1 MTDTEKSELLTNL
14 RRIDNRLSP
23 ENLTC
28 DGELR
33 PAEVRR
39 RATIL
44 NRERRG
50 IIAQLGYEPTDAELY
65 PR

>member
-1 MTDTEKSELLTNL
+1 MTDTEKTELLNKL
-14 RRIDNRLSP
+14 RRIDNQLSP

-33 PAEVRR
+33 PTEVRR

-50 IIAQLGYEPTDAELY
+50 IIAQLGYTPTDKELY
-65 PR
+65 NL

>member
-1 MTDTEKSELLTNL
+1 MTDTEKQDLLNKL
-14 RRIDNRLSP
+14 RRIDNQLSP
-23 ENLTC
+23 ENLSC

-33 PAEVRR
+33 PTEVQR

-50 IIAQLGYEPTDAELY
+50 IIAQLGYEPTEAELY
-65 PR
+65 PQ

>member
-1 MTDTEKSELLTNL
+1 MTDTEKTELLNKL
-14 RRIDNRLSP
+14 RRIDAQLSP

-33 PAEVRR
+33 PTEVRR

-50 IIAQLGYEPTDAELY
+50 VIAQLGYEPSDKELY
-65 PR
+65 NL

>member
-1 MTDTEKSELLTNL
+1 MTDTRKAELLDKF
-14 RRIDNRLSP
+14 RRIENQHSP

-33 PAEVRR
+33 PTEVRR

-44 NRERRG
+44 NRERAAV
-50 IIAQLGYEPTDAELY
+50 IAELGYEPTWEELY

>member
-1 MTDTEKSELLTNL
+1 MTDTEKTELLNKL
-14 RRIDNRLSP
+14 RRIDAQLSP

-33 PAEVRR
+33 PTEVRR

-50 IIAQLGYEPTDAELY
+50 VIAQLGYEPTDKELY
-65 PR
+65 NL

>member
-1 MTDTEKSELLTNL
+1 MTDTEKTELLNKL
-14 RRIDNRLSP
+14 RRIDNSLSP

-33 PAEVRR
+33 PTEVRR

-50 IIAQLGYEPTDAELY
+50 IIAQLGYTPTDKELY
-65 PR
+65 NL

>member
-1 MTDTEKSELLTNL
+1 MTDTEKTELLNKL
-14 RRIDNRLSP
+14 RRIDNSLSP

-33 PAEVRR
+33 PTEVRR

-50 IIAQLGYEPTDAELY
+50 IIAQLGYEPTDKELY
-65 PR
+65 NL

>member
-1 MTDTEKSELLTNL
+1 MTEARKTELLDKF
-14 RRIDNRLSP
+14 RRIENQLSP

-33 PAEVRR
+33 PSEVRR

-44 NRERRG
+44 NRERQT
-50 IIAQLGYEPTDAELY
+50 IIDELGYEPTWKELY
-65 PR
+65 PE